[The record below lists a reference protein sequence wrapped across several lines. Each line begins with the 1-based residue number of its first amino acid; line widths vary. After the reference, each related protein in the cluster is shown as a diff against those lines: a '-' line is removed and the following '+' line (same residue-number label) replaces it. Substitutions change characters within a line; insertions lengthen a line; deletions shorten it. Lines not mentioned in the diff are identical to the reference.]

1 MWHMVGSLVSE
12 AILESLFCSTGSN
25 HYGFQDFCS
34 PQLDAKSLRFVQPII
49 QEFVNLASFFLSF
62 HTGSSFSVAFC
73 SHSYHFSAWQRCI
86 TQDTQNWKS
95 NSRDTVDGSEIRHPP
110 VEVGSLSHYLQ
121 GFIHPRW
128 LFGISSINS
137 SNERNTHHQHQS
149 KKDTKW
155 NY

>member
-1 MWHMVGSLVSE
+1 MSLKPPCLRDV
-12 AILESLFCSTGSN
+12 
-25 HYGFQDFCS
+25 CS
-34 PQLDAKSLRFVQPII
+34 PQLDAKSLGFVQPII

-73 SHSYHFSAWQRCI
+73 SHSYHFSAWQRCC
-86 TQDTQNWKS
+86 QNCGNFIQEGNRICVWPKKF
-95 NSRDTVDGSEIRHPP
+95 RIRKAIRVILLMEEIRHPP
-110 VEVGSLSHYLQ
+110 VEVGSLSQDLQ
-121 GFIHPRW
+121 GLIYPRW

-137 SNERNTHHQHQS
+137 SNERNTNHQHQS